1 MEKWLAAALDYIP
14 AWIDFQMRLTEQPGV
29 SIAISHQGKP
39 VLEQAFGHADA
50 VAGVTLTPRHRFRV
64 ASHSKSFTA
73 AGIMKLREQGKL
85 QLDDPVGRH
94 VKRLHPAVA
103 QATIAQLLSHSAGL
117 IRDGTDAGQWED
129 RRPFASARELKAAL
143 REAPILA
150 ANSRF
155 KYSNHGYGLAG
166 LVIEAVTGEPY
177 NDWIKRAIVAPAGLR
192 ETEPDMPIGPRLP
205 MARGHSARL
214 PLGRRV
220 IIPGLNPTRALA
232 AATGFVSTARDLT
245 RFFAQLDPAAKRSVL
260 SPASRREMIRR
271 HWRDPHATLEG
282 YYGLG
287 IISGKTGD
295 WEHFGHSGGFQGF
308 ITRTAVLPERGL
320 TLSVL
325 INAVDGPA
333 HPWLDGIM
341 HILQAFARHG
351 APAARTRDWRG
362 RWWSLW
368 GAIDLVPMGEKVLV
382 AGPALAN
389 PFTDASELSLSARDR
404 GRIALANGY
413 ASHGES
419 VRRLRDRTGEVA
431 EVWLGGTRLLPERA
445 IAEEIEAR
453 YERR

>member
-14 AWIDFQMRLTEQPGV
+14 QWIDFQMRQTEQPGV
-29 SIAISHQGKP
+29 SIAIGHRGKP

-50 VAGVTLTPRHRFRV
+50 VAGVALTPRHRFRV

-73 AGIMKLREQGKL
+73 AGIMRLRELGRL

-103 QATIAQLLSHSAGL
+103 QATITQLLSHSAGL
-117 IRDGTDAGQWED
+117 IRDGTDAGQWQD
-129 RRPFASARELKAAL
+129 RRPFLNARELKVAL
-143 REAPILA
+143 REAPVLA

-166 LVIEAVTGEPY
+166 LVIEAVTGESY
-177 NDWIKRAIVAPAGLR
+177 GDWIRRAIVEPAGLR
-192 ETEPDMPIGPRLP
+192 ETEPDAPLGPRAP
-205 MARGHSARL
+205 MARGHSAKL

-220 IIPGLNPTRALA
+220 IIPGLNPTHALA

-260 SPASRREMIRR
+260 SAASRREMIHR
-271 HWRDPHATLEG
+271 HWRDPYATLEG

-287 IISGKTGD
+287 IISGKTGE
-295 WEHFGHSGGFQGF
+295 WERFGHSGGFQGF

-325 INAVDGPA
+325 TNAVDGLA

-351 APAARTRDWRG
+351 APGARNRDWRG

-368 GAIDLVPMGEKVLV
+368 GAVDLVPMGEKVLV
-382 AGPALAN
+382 AGPGLAN
-389 PFTDASELSLSARDR
+389 PFMDASELAVSGRDR

-413 ASHGES
+413 ASHGET
-419 VRRLRDRTGEVA
+419 VRRVRGRDGSVT
-431 EVWLGGTRLLPERA
+431 EVWLGGTHFLPERGA
-445 IAEEIEAR
+445 AEELETRYAR
-453 YERR
+453 